1 LSRAPGVLVWR
12 SRRGVKELDLMLVR
26 WLESCYPQASEAERA
41 NFERFLDLPDPE
53 MAAYL
58 LKHERPADP
67 AFAALAAQMA
77 AARI

>member
-1 LSRAPGVLVWR
+1 LSSAPGALMWR
-12 SRRGVKELDLMLVR
+12 SRRGVKELDLLLMA
-26 WLESCYPQASEAERA
+26 WLERYYPQASEAERL

-67 AFAALAAQMA
+67 AFAALVVQLAT
-77 AARI
+77 ARV